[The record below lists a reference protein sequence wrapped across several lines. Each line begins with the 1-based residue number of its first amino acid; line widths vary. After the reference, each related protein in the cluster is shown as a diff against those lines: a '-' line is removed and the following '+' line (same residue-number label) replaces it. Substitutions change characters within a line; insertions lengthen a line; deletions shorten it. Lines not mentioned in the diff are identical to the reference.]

1 MTTARDSRDSMSQ
14 QPRDTRRACD
24 TDATD
29 RGGKVVAW
37 AGFIFGSVLS
47 IVMNWLHT
55 WLPAASKP
63 HGWSPGVWPQIGSAV
78 WPVTL
83 LLAVEV
89 LSRVRWKVGLAWS
102 LARYGGVGTVA
113 SGSAL
118 ISYGHVH
125 DVLESWE
132 YGAVG
137 SAVGPL
143 VLDGLMVACGFALLS
158 EASAPSQQPVVT
170 SEVGPIPLIV
180 IDGSVQTTPGSI
192 PAAAVGELPSDGIVN
207 TVSPDGGPK
216 LSAGGAASEPS
227 VRQPDAPPRRTD
239 APAAASR
246 DSSATVRDTNDPNSR
261 DERILEL
268 RAAGRSTREI
278 ADEIG
283 VHHSTVARV
292 VARYDSSDTA
302 RDSLSGLR
310 LIQTPANGEET
321 AL

>member
-1 MTTARDSRDSMSQ
+1 MTTARDSMSQ
-14 QPRDTRRACD
+14 QARDTRRTRD

-29 RGGKVVAW
+29 RGGRVVAW

-89 LSRVRWKVGLAWS
+89 LSRVRWRPGLAWA

-113 SGSAL
+113 AGSAL

-125 DVLESWE
+125 DVLQSWE
-132 YGAVG
+132 YGTVG

-158 EASAPSQQPVVT
+158 ESSSPDAGRDTALTPPIVVDISTHTAPGRAPAVEVGEPSAASAHAVSRQDSLEALAGDVLGSGLHARHQDATPRQPAAT
-170 SEVGPIPLIV
+170 GA
-180 IDGSVQTTPGSI
+180 TPGDS
-192 PAAAVGELPSDGIVN
+192 PATA
-207 TVSPDGGPK
+207 
-216 LSAGGAASEPS
+216 
-227 VRQPDAPPRRTD
+227 
-239 APAAASR
+239 R
-246 DSSATVRDTNDPNSR
+246 DNDDPITR
-261 DERILEL
+261 DERILAL
-268 RAAGRSTREI
+268 HAAGRSTREI

-292 VARYDSSDTA
+292 VARYGSSDTTC
-302 RDSLSGLR
+302 DTLSGLR
-310 LIQTPANGEET
+310 LIQTPANGQET
-321 AL
+321 AS

>member
-1 MTTARDSRDSMSQ
+1 M
-14 QPRDTRRACD
+14 
-24 TDATD
+24 
-29 RGGKVVAW
+29 
-37 AGFIFGSVLS
+37 
-47 IVMNWLHT
+47 
-55 WLPAASKP
+55 
-63 HGWSPGVWPQIGSAV
+63 
-78 WPVTL
+78 TL
-83 LLAVEV
+83 LLAVEA
-89 LSRVRWKVGLAWS
+89 LSRVRWKVGLAWA

-113 SGSAL
+113 AGSAL

-158 EASAPSQQPVVT
+158 EASSPSQQPVVT
-170 SEVGPIPLIV
+170 SEVGPIPPIV
-180 IDGSVQTTPGSI
+180 IGGFVQTTPGSI
-192 PAAAVGELPSDGIVN
+192 PAAAVGELLSDGLVN

-227 VRQPDAPPRRTD
+227 VRQPDAPLRRTD
-239 APAAASR
+239 ATAAASR

-278 ADEIG
+278 ADAIG

-292 VARYDSSDTA
+292 VARYDSSDTG